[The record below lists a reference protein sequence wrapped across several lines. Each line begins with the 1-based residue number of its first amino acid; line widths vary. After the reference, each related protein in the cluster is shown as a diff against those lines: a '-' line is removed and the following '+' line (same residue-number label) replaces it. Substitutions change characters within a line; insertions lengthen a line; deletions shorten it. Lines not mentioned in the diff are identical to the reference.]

1 MKFEFE
7 YKRKWK
13 DVISEEEFNQLKDE
27 LRLELDDFENAE
39 GLHEKRLHNLKLI
52 KSDYMKIDNSLVHTE
67 WNGRSAGDNPITKIR
82 KESPEDFTKW
92 KVEKTVIYVSKE
104 GREIA
109 MLRPG
114 KEAHSEYKTSSYIKE
129 KGKYTTVKQNEFD
142 CLPVILDGKKVIAR
156 RLEYQEFDAALNQ
169 LNKTELVNVLQE
181 SGLKYDREKKTI
193 KSIQEF
199 LIENNYKFAKPK
211 VNRFTPWTLEHLAV
225 GFERIKL
232 EPNGDLAL
240 EIIGAILVRIAFM
253 EDHKQRFLDDLYR
266 VHLPKKSMQVL
277 NRILPDGVAIVEGM
291 EKTSIESILLLMD
304 LLGLN
309 EEVKVDW
316 KGLKN
321 LEENG
326 SSTAK
331 GRVNTLLTYATFIA
345 NAIEP
350 KNIQSTTVFQYQRS
364 QNDPRKLQFYRD
376 SFIFL
381 GVSKKLQDEIDETIK
396 RIKGI

>member
-1 MKFEFE
+1 ME
-7 YKRKWK
+7 YDFDYKKKWK

-52 KSDYMKIDNSLVHTE
+52 KSGYMEIDNSLVHTE

-129 KGKYTTVKQNEFD
+129 KGKYTKVKQNEFD

-156 RLEYQEFDAALNQ
+156 RLEYQEHDVALRQ
-169 LNKTELVNVLQE
+169 LKKSELVNVLQE
-181 SGLKYDREKKTI
+181 SGLKYDREKKTM
-193 KSIQEF
+193 KLIQEF
-199 LIENNYKFAKPK
+199 LIENNYKFANPK

-225 GFERIKL
+225 GFEKIKL

-240 EIIGAILVRIAFM
+240 EIIGAILVRLAFM
-253 EDHKQRFLDDLYR
+253 EGHEQKDENELYKA
-266 VHLPKKSMQVL
+266 HLPEKSMEVL
-277 NRILPDGVAIVEGM
+277 NRILPDGVKINKGM
-291 EKTSIESILLLMD
+291 ESTSIDSILLLMD

-316 KGLKN
+316 KGLLN
-321 LEENG
+321 LEEKG
-326 SSTAK
+326 SPTPK
-331 GRVNTLLTYATFIA
+331 GRVNTLLTYATFVS
-345 NAIEP
+345 NAINQD
-350 KNIQSTTVFQYQRS
+350 NIQSKTVFQYQRS
-364 QNDPRKLQFYRD
+364 QNDPRDLQFYRD

-381 GVSKKLQDEIDETIK
+381 GDSKKQQDKIDEIK
-396 RIKGI
+396 QLLGIL

>member
-1 MKFEFE
+1 MKYEFE
-7 YKRKWK
+7 YKKKWK

-52 KSDYMKIDNSLVHTE
+52 KSGYMEIDNSLVHTE

-114 KEAHSEYKTSSYIKE
+114 KEAHSEYKASSYIKE
-129 KGKYTTVKQNEFD
+129 KGNYTKVKQNEFD

-156 RLEYQEFDAALNQ
+156 RLEYQEVESALNQ
-169 LNKTELVNVLQE
+169 LNKTELVNVLRE

-193 KSIQEF
+193 KLIKEF
-199 LIENNYKFAKPK
+199 LIENNYEFTEPK
-211 VNRFTPWTLEHLAV
+211 VNRFTPWTLEHLAE

-232 EPNGDLAL
+232 EPNGYLAL
-240 EIIGAILVRIAFM
+240 EIIGAILVRLAFM
-253 EDHKQRFLDDLYR
+253 EDHKQRYPDDLYK

-316 KGLKN
+316 KGLLN
-321 LEENG
+321 LEEKD
-326 SSTAK
+326 SPTPK
-331 GRVNTLLTYATFIA
+331 GRVNTLLTYATFVS
-345 NAIEP
+345 NAINQD
-350 KNIQSTTVFQYQRS
+350 NILSKTVFQYERS
-364 QNDPRKLQFYRD
+364 QNDPRDLQFYRD

-381 GVSKKLQDEIDETIK
+381 GLSKKARYTDEMTNIFDLL
-396 RIKGI
+396 